1 MLQLE
6 TSYRRQKS
14 VGGTILCIKNK
25 YFKSLRHLIVSKA
38 FIYKCY
44 MTVKAAETGPQRS
57 GWLFSPAV
65 ETTVSTPA
73 SQIGLSAWHAWLQQR
88 IPMSCYDASRGG
100 AGDGSNAWIPIGHP
114 GDLNWVPP
122 CHVWLNGLGFLQT
135 FRKLSV
141 GVIFCCC
148 LANKKKKKRFH
159 V

>member
-1 MLQLE
+1 MKLELRKLNINDIQIPWYSSHFPLCIIHIGISKCGVTSYKMLQLE

-44 MTVKAAETGPQRS
+44 MTVKAVETGPQRS

-114 GDLNWVPP
+114 GDLN
-122 CHVWLNGLGFLQT
+122 
-135 FRKLSV
+135 
-141 GVIFCCC
+141 
-148 LANKKKKKRFH
+148 
-159 V
+159 